1 VTVLERKPLWGKAS
15 RGYRVRRPYGL
26 FALATVGVVF
36 LVLPVVGL
44 LVRAPWRSTWQLLR
58 RNDVTTALRLSLE
71 AATIS
76 TVVAMVLGV
85 PIAWLL
91 ARTEFRARSLLRA
104 LCTVPLV
111 LPPVAGGIAL
121 LLAYGRRGV
130 VGEWLLRAFGVSL
143 PFTTAGV
150 VIAETF
156 VAMPFLI
163 VSVEGAL
170 RGLDA
175 RYDAAAASLGASRA
189 FTFRHVTLPMVAPGI
204 AAGAVLCWARA
215 LGEFGATI
223 TFAGSYPGTTQTMP
237 LRVYLALQDDPE
249 AAIVLSLLLLVVSV
263 AVLVGLRDR
272 WWSA

>member
-1 VTVLERKPLWGKAS
+1 MTVLERKPLWGKAS

-104 LCTVPLV
+104 LNLGELRELIHGVHPKLLTDRGLPAAVDELAGRSPVPVKAELDLPGRLPDPVESALYFAVSEALANVAKHADASEVEVSVVRENDV
-111 LPPVAGGIAL
+111 LRVVVRDDGRGGADPAGGS
-121 LLAYGRRGV
+121 G
-130 VGEWLLRAFGVSL
+130 
-143 PFTTAGV
+143 
-150 VIAETF
+150 
-156 VAMPFLI
+156 
-163 VSVEGAL
+163 L
-170 RGLDA
+170 RGLAD
-175 RYDAAAASLGASRA
+175 R
-189 FTFRHVTLPMVAPGI
+189 VAGVDGRLIVDSPPG
-204 AAGAVLCWARA
+204 G
-215 LGEFGATI
+215 
-223 TFAGSYPGTTQTMP
+223 GTTLIAEVP
-237 LRVYLALQDDPE
+237 C
-249 AAIVLSLLLLVVSV
+249 
-263 AVLVGLRDR
+263 G
-272 WWSA
+272 